1 MREPWE
7 IQLDSDMASMRKSTE
22 SIQKSFRIIIGIIT
36 LVLLYEI
43 GTTFYM
49 NFGGL

>member
-7 IQLDSDMASMRKSTE
+7 IELDANMASIRKSTK
-22 SIQKSFRIIIGIIT
+22 SIQRSGRIIIGIIT